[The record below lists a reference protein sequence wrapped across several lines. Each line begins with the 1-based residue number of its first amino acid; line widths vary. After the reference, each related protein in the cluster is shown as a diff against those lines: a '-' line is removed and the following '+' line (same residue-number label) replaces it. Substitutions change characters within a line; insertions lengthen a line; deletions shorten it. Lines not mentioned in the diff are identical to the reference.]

1 MCTRLTRGNK
11 LLFFQHESTPTR
23 GKPQLTG
30 HNTRYDTHA
39 YVGTSGAECQ
49 RYEYAQFPPII
60 GTDTDGRESA
70 SSPRETRDPISL
82 HIDPPDR
89 YARPINSYI
98 TSSLQQPHV
107 DAGSIK
113 WPASPS
119 FTLLSPSQ
127 LSISP
132 ITPYHTPV
140 YTAKTTVSN
149 RFHRYNNPTFN
160 CSRARNRIEIGR
172 EPGYVYIYIYT
183 SPYIHI

>member
-140 YTAKTTVSN
+140 YTRRQPFPTVSTATIIQLSIALE
-149 RFHRYNNPTFN
+149 HG
-160 CSRARNRIEIGR
+160 IGSKSD
-172 EPGYVYIYIYT
+172 ENQAIYIYT